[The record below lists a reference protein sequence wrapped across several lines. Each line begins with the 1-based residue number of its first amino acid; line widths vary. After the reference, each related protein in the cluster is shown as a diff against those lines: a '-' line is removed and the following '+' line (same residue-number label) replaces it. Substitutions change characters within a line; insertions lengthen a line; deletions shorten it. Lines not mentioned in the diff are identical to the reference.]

1 MPRYALIDGHRCRT
15 VGIDLGV
22 LRAQQAQTVR
32 RRTARHVRLKCRA
45 AEIRICRG
53 GHAQHGIIFG
63 HACGYV
69 ECEPLEIRDA
79 LRRDVLCF
87 THDERIVRAGHVCCC
102 SNAAIKPDAG
112 KVGRARNFKRV
123 APYSRRRMRG
133 AVRNCT
139 CGIDRRFVGAAADV
153 HRIVLCDGICCII
166 ARPCLGIAAVDVGFR
181 GDALGDFL
189 FFETSCGQC
198 DGVVARRCRRCSR
211 KCGCCGSAAVDT
223 LPDGVFGR
231 AQGDAVPVCRCRH
244 AACAHDELCC
254 AARDIASV
262 FIAAALDRD
271 RVLVC
276 CRAARRADRVGI
288 GRAADE
294 RTVDFA
300 RIVAQCDRVVVR
312 GSVRPAP
319 VVYDG
324 TRAAAVGGE
333 SLSERTVCDADV
345 VVCGRCRGGGVCRC
359 DHARA
364 ALRNPRIPAARADDI
379 VVVCCCRR
387 RADGICCEF
396 DAGGGGTIHGAAV
409 YRHCISVRLGSKGR
423 ARLRRSLLDGRRIEL
438 TLLTALRTDRDAVPV
453 RTVCAE
459 ALLRLLNENSAAV
472 YVGFI
477 TRDGYGMMILRDR
490 FRMCRCAPERQPCRN
505 QCAKRA
511 LSPAPFHKM
520 TPFTHLVHQN
530 TNLVNEIL
538 PFLLITHFTGYVNRT
553 KGSCYIRLT
562 KKFTDIVG
570 VMLKGR

>member
-1 MPRYALIDGHRCRT
+1 MSRDALVDGHRGRAVRIDLRVLCVEEAQAVRRAAARQICRERCAAEVG
-15 VGIDLGV
+15 VGIRGHT
-22 LRAQQAQTVR
+22 Q
-32 RRTARHVRLKCRA
+32 H
-45 AEIRICRG
+45 RIIC
-53 GHAQHGIIFG
+53 G
-63 HACGYV
+63 HACRHV
-69 ECEPLEIRDA
+69 ECEFLEIPNA
-79 LRRDVLCF
+79 LRRDVFCL
-87 THDERIVRAGHVCCC
+87 THDEGVVRAGHVCCC

-189 FFETSCGQC
+189 FYETSCGQC
-198 DGVVARRCRRCSR
+198 DGVVVRRCRRRSR

-231 AQGDAVPVCRCRH
+231 AQGDAVSVCRCRH
-244 AACAHDELCC
+244 AACARDEPRC
-254 AARDIASV
+254 AARDAASV

-300 RIVAQCDRVVVR
+300 RIAAQCDRVVVR

-324 TRAAAVGGE
+324 TRAAADGGE

-345 VVCGRCRGGGVCRC
+345 VVCDRCRGGGVCRC

-379 VVVCCCRR
+379 VVVRCCRR
-387 RADGICCEF
+387 RADGICCEC

-505 QCAKRA
+505 QCAQMH
-511 LSPAPFHKM
+511 LSPAIHHIDSF
-520 TPFTHLVHQN
+520 QRACS
-530 TNLVNEIL
+530 NENISI
-538 PFLLITHFTGYVNRT
+538 PLIT
-553 KGSCYIRLT
+553 
-562 KKFTDIVG
+562 
-570 VMLKGR
+570 